1 MEPQQIEQIQNAPS
15 PVATAIIG
23 LVGLGICIFF
33 IACLWRLFTKA
44 GEPGWASIVPIYN
57 IFVMLKIAGKPGWWF
72 ILLCIPGVNFI
83 ISILV
88 GISLAERFGKTAGFG
103 IGLALLG
110 FIFLPILAFGDAQY
124 LGEKSA

>member
-1 MEPQQIEQIQNAPS
+1 MEPQQLEQIQNAPS

-23 LVGLGICIFF
+23 LVSLGICIFF